1 MGVSFH
7 REECCSRHGLFL
19 LIELICGVIIFSIL
33 KNNNFQ
39 HSEPIFWLQY
49 TSFMFFLNSF
59 FLILSGALTGE
70 GVSGSFYHN
79 VYHFFGLVLYCGLA
93 LWAISKDGAPSGKDH
108 KNQYWATMILSF
120 VAALVHGMHGVF
132 NCRG

>member
-1 MGVSFH
+1 MAVSFH
-7 REECCSRHGLFL
+7 KDECCSRGGLFL
-19 LIELICGVIIFSIL
+19 LIELICGVVIFSIL
-33 KNNNFQ
+33 KDNAFT
-39 HSEPIFWLQY
+39 HSEPIYWLQY

-79 VYHFFGLVLYCGLA
+79 VYHFFGMVLYAGLA
-93 LWAISKDGAPSGKDH
+93 IWTISKDGAPSEERA
-108 KNQYWATMILSF
+108 KNHYWVSMILSF
-120 VAALVHGMHGVF
+120 VAALVHGLHGVF